1 MCKLLKEMFKNI
13 NKDNSGTIT
22 LDKLKNGLAKH
33 GTKLSD
39 GEIQQLMEAAD
50 ADGNGLIDYDEFV
63 TATVHMNKLGRE
75 EHLYTTFQYFDKDN
89 SGEELE
95 QALKE
100 QGLYDAD
107 KIKEAISDADSYN
120 DGRIDYYSEFVAMM
134 RKGTAGAE
142 PLNNKKRRDVVL

>member
-13 NKDNSGTIT
+13 DKDNSGTIT

-33 GTKLSD
+33 GTELSD

-89 SGEELE
+89 SG
-95 QALKE
+95 
-100 QGLYDAD
+100 
-107 KIKEAISDADSYN
+107 
-120 DGRIDYYSEFVAMM
+120 
-134 RKGTAGAE
+134 
-142 PLNNKKRRDVVL
+142 